1 MNITA
6 NDYNSIA
13 NHNLSSILSQIQDN
27 GPAHEESMKTR
38 INNRASNTD
47 MAYDAVAAEQH
58 ADDLHDDTV
67 SISSGS
73 MPKDTKTQAVAP
85 ERTKREISPGVWL
98 QLLLLLI
105 SAALL
110 ASTLFRLDAQTNTI
124 ENSLS
129 VYDEKIDEKIQES
142 VEQQRESSTDGSTR
156 IKAALQSLQKELQLI
171 KTDYSALD
179 KKYIKM
185 AQNKAALES
194 QKSAAQDDVS
204 TFKYEILSLKS
215 ELQTV
220 KDKLNLTGTKKT
232 SAAVSPVN
240 KGLTVAL
247 ASLRNKDK
255 AEKIVQQLYAEGLQP
270 SIKQAVVNGSRVY
283 RLSVSGFYNR
293 DAAESFIRKA
303 GKKYGMTGSR
313 IRKS

>member
-13 NHNLSSILSQIQDN
+13 NHNLSSVLSQIQDN
-27 GPAHEESMKTR
+27 GPAYAESVKQQSHSRSSNEAM
-38 INNRASNTD
+38 AYNTD
-47 MAYDAVAAEQH
+47 ASKH
-58 ADDLHDDTV
+58 ADELYDDTV
-67 SISSGS
+67 SLSSGKV
-73 MPKDTKTQAVAP
+73 PNDANTQAAASAP
-85 ERTKREISPGVWL
+85 GKREISPGVWL

-142 VEQQRESSTDGSTR
+142 VDLQRESSADGASG
-156 IKAALQSLQKELQLI
+156 IKAALQSLQNELKLI
-171 KTDYSALD
+171 KTDYSVLD
-179 KKYIKM
+179 KKYIEM
-185 AQNKAALES
+185 AQNKATLET
-194 QKSAAQDDVS
+194 QNTVAQDDVD
-204 TFKYEILSLKS
+204 TFKHEILSLKN

-220 KDKLNLTGTKKT
+220 KDKLKITATAKQLP
-232 SAAVSPVN
+232 AAPVN
-240 KGLTVAL
+240 NGLTVTL
-247 ASLRNKDK
+247 ASLTNKDK

-270 SIKQAVVNGSRVY
+270 SIKQAVVNGARVY
-283 RLSVSGFYNR
+283 RLSVSGFFNR
-293 DAAESFIRKA
+293 DEAESFIRKA
-303 GKKYGMTGSR
+303 DKKYGMKDSR

>member
-1 MNITA
+1 MNTSA
-6 NDYNSIA
+6 NNYNAIA
-13 NHNLSSILSQIQDN
+13 NHNLSSVLSQIQDN
-27 GPAHEESMKTR
+27 GPAYADSSRELHRNQVSQKSM
-38 INNRASNTD
+38 NRDTATNKPS
-47 MAYDAVAAEQH
+47 
-58 ADDLHDDTV
+58 ADELCDDTV
-67 SISSGS
+67 SLSSGS
-73 MPKDTKTQAVAP
+73 EARAQNPAANLSSAKK
-85 ERTKREISPGVWL
+85 EITPGVWL

-129 VYDEKIDEKIQES
+129 VYDEKIDEKVQES
-142 VEQQRESSTDGSTR
+142 VELQRENSTDGTTG

-179 KKYIKM
+179 KKYVEM
-185 AQNKAALES
+185 AQNKAIV
-194 QKSAAQDDVS
+194 KKRNTVAQDDAS
-204 TFKYEILSLKS
+204 TFKYKILSLKS

-220 KDKLNLTGTKKT
+220 KNKLKLSGAVKGSLAKT
-232 SAAVSPVN
+232 PASS
-240 KGLTVAL
+240 GLTVAL
-247 ASLRNKDK
+247 ASLTNKDR

-270 SIKQAVVNGSRVY
+270 SIKQAIVNGARVY

-293 DAAESFIRKA
+293 DEAESFIRKA
-303 GKKYGMTGSR
+303 DKKYGMKDSR

>member
-13 NHNLSSILSQIQDN
+13 NHNLSSVLSQIQDN
-27 GPAHEESMKTR
+27 GPAYAGSTNQRTHERPVKE
-38 INNRASNTD
+38 N
-47 MAYDAVAAEQH
+47 MAYNAGAGKQQRNE
-58 ADDLHDDTV
+58 LYDDTV

-73 MPKDTKTQAVAP
+73 TPEGARRQSDVSVNPKK
-85 ERTKREISPGVWL
+85 EISPGVWL

-142 VEQQRESSTDGSTR
+142 VDLQRENTTDGTTG
-156 IKAALQSLQKELQLI
+156 IKVALQSLQKELQLI

-179 KKYIKM
+179 KKYVEM
-185 AQNKAALES
+185 AQNKAALET
-194 QKSAAQDDVS
+194 KNATAQEYVS

-220 KDKLNLTGTKKT
+220 KDKLKLTGTTKQLP
-232 SAAVSPVN
+232 AALPVN
-240 KGLTVAL
+240 NGLTVAL
-247 ASLRNKDK
+247 ASLTNREK

-270 SIKQAVVNGSRVY
+270 SIKQAVVNGERVY
-283 RLSVSGFYNR
+283 RLSVSGFYDR
-293 DAAESFIRKA
+293 SEAESFIRKA
-303 GKKYGMTGSR
+303 DKKYGMKDSR

>member
-6 NDYNSIA
+6 DNYNSIA
-13 NHNLSSILSQIQDN
+13 NHNLSSVLSQIQDN
-27 GPAHEESMKTR
+27 GPAYVDSMNQR
-38 INNRASNTD
+38 NNDRASNNNRAYNTD
-47 MAYDAVAAEQH
+47 SGKQQ
-58 ADDLHDDTV
+58 ADDLYEDTV

-73 MPKDTKTQAVAP
+73 AAKETPAQSAATAS
-85 ERTKREISPGVWL
+85 TKREISPGIWL

-124 ENSLS
+124 ESSLS

-142 VEQQRESSTDGSTR
+142 VELQRESSTDGTST

-171 KTDYSALD
+171 KTDYSTLD
-179 KKYIKM
+179 KKYVEM
-185 AQNKAALES
+185 AQNKAALET
-194 QKSAAQDDVS
+194 KNATAQDDVS

-220 KDKLNLTGTKKT
+220 KDKLKLTGTTKQLPV
-232 SAAVSPVN
+232 ALPVN
-240 KGLTVAL
+240 NGLTVAL
-247 ASLRNKDK
+247 ASLTNKEK

-270 SIKQAVVNGSRVY
+270 SIKQAVVNGARVY
-283 RLSVSGFYNR
+283 RLSVSGFYDR
-293 DAAESFIRKA
+293 SAAESFIRQA
-303 GKKYGMTGSR
+303 DKKYGMKDSR
-313 IRKS
+313 IRKG